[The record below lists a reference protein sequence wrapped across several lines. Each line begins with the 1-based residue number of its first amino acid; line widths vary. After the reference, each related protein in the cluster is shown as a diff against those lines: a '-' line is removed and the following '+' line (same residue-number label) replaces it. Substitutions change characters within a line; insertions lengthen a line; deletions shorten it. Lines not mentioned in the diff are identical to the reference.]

1 MKLLFVI
8 DMQNDFLTGKLPIP
22 NEVFPNLIPN
32 VQRKIQFY
40 RNMNDNCCNCPTHII
55 YTQDTHYKDYLETEE
70 GKKLPIPHCIKDTAG
85 WCIDERVFPQKKDT
99 VIQKKSFG
107 KEWGQ
112 EFIFA
117 PLIGVEPFFLA
128 NKDIKYSDI
137 TDIEI
142 IGVCT
147 DFCVLANAFTLKAL
161 FPNVP
166 ITIDADC
173 CAGSTLEWH
182 EKALDIL
189 EHCHFNVINRTKGE

>member
-22 NEVFPNLIPN
+22 NEALLNLIPN
-32 VQRKIQFY
+32 VQRKIQLY
-40 RNMNDNCCNCPTHII
+40 RDMNDNCPTHII
-55 YTQDTHYKDYLETEE
+55 YTQDTHDKDYLETEE
-70 GKKLPIPHCIKDTAG
+70 GKKLPIPHCIKNTAG

-99 VIQKKSFG
+99 VIQKNSFG
-107 KEWGQ
+107 RDWGKD
-112 EFIFA
+112 FMLA
-117 PLIGVEPFFLA
+117 PLISDEPFFLSY
-128 NKDIKYSDI
+128 NGIKYTDV

-166 ITIDADC
+166 ITIDAAC
-173 CAGSTLEWH
+173 CAGSTPEWH
-182 EKALDIL
+182 EKALDML
-189 EHCHFNVINRTKGE
+189 EHCHFNIINRKKGE

>member
-22 NEVFPNLIPN
+22 NKAFPNLIPN
-32 VQRKIQFY
+32 VQKKIQLH
-40 RNMNDNCCNCPTHII
+40 RDMNDNCNYPTHII

-70 GKKLPIPHCIKDTAG
+70 GKKLPIPHCIKNTAG

-99 VIQKKSFG
+99 IIEKNSFG
-107 KEWGQ
+107 RDWGKD
-112 EFIFA
+112 FMLA
-117 PLIGVEPFFLA
+117 PLVSNEPFFLSC
-128 NKDIKYSDI
+128 IQVQYSDI

-166 ITIDADC
+166 ITIDAAC
-173 CAGSTLEWH
+173 CAGSTPEWH